1 MVNPKICKWPQIY
14 NIETNEKFIILA
26 WILWE
31 YWIVSDDYL
40 LLFIIFDLATSYH
53 VLSYNDTENKSSA
66 FTKLKY
72 WHRTPSINNRFCR

>member
-40 LLFIIFDLATSYH
+40 LIYNFWFATSYH
-53 VLSYNDTENKSSA
+53 VLSYNGI
-66 FTKLKY
+66 Y
-72 WHRTPSINNRFCR
+72 WK